1 MYNDY
6 LMHHGVLG
14 QKWGVR
20 RYQNADGSLTAAGKQ
35 KLAKY
40 KEKELKGIDK
50 FYNRN
55 VRSGFYGTKL
65 RKQGFNSLEK
75 EKNKLDS
82 KLEKA
87 KVKSDSEKIKKIKED
102 LKVNA
107 GKQKALEAMK
117 KLETSRVKNMT
128 YDQMKAEK
136 AKVGKTIAADM
147 LASGIGSAI
156 LAPTTGIIYIQSTD
170 IGAVKSD
177 FRRNNF
183 KDSKKK

>member
-65 RKQGFNSLEK
+65 RKQGFNS
-75 EKNKLDS
+75 
-82 KLEKA
+82 
-87 KVKSDSEKIKKIKED
+87 
-102 LKVNA
+102 
-107 GKQKALEAMK
+107 
-117 KLETSRVKNMT
+117 
-128 YDQMKAEK
+128 
-136 AKVGKTIAADM
+136 
-147 LASGIGSAI
+147 
-156 LAPTTGIIYIQSTD
+156 
-170 IGAVKSD
+170 
-177 FRRNNF
+177 F
-183 KDSKKK
+183 